1 MESSTYQIGGS
12 TVTLAQ
18 EGLTIAIAR
27 SHWSARHWA
36 WLVHVLA
43 QVLGGGLAWVLAP
56 TARAAAAPEAGSPA
70 PRWKPL
76 VIDGLSYLLFVLLI
90 PPGHPLRQLYA
101 AFDWAT
107 IDAKCAE
114 VYKNQARGA
123 PAYAPQ
129 VLFRILVLMFVSGTP
144 FESATLVRLQT
155 DVAWR
160 WFVGL
165 SLLGPLPTAGSLSRF
180 RTRVGVARFEALLV
194 ELILVCD
201 GRGLIGQV
209 EAYFDMTGV
218 EASASQVTPYERAVI
233 LAKAMSAYLEAEA
246 GGKSAVSPEQIA
258 AIVLEVLGEKHP
270 SLKEVTP
277 AQIVASQA
285 HLEEELARTV
295 KGEPAWWQRLRQAIA
310 QVQQTLNG
318 VPQAGLERL
327 RAVARQLA
335 PSLPQ
340 AFGNP
345 DAAVGH
351 TRTDGTLCGYRSGLL
366 VDAKR
371 RIIVAVIVVALNCVE
386 APAALQALDKYYA
399 IFGCY
404 PKRLGL
410 DSAFDRDEVQRYC
423 EAHAIDAGITVRSRP
438 GAVGVF
444 HADAFV
450 WNSQGQLVCP
460 NGEQMAQVKGPDAK
474 GVAVYRAHETCAQ
487 CPLLNQCLTAKQQQK
502 SAAPQ
507 RELCIN
513 PAAHQRAQRS
523 RARSRS
529 PEGRALRRRRFATE
543 GLFGHLNTYHNGDK
557 APYRSGDMDTLAQVM
572 VAFVAN
578 LETLA
583 AAA

>member
-1 MESSTYQIGGS
+1 MESSTHQIGAS
-12 TVTLAQ
+12 TVTLAS
-18 EGLTIAIAR
+18 EGLTITIAR
-27 SHWSARHWA
+27 RHWSARHWA
-36 WLVHVLA
+36 WLVQALA

-56 TARAAAAPEAGSPA
+56 TTRAAVTAAAGRPT
-70 PRWKPL
+70 PRWKPML
-76 VIDGLSYLLFVLLI
+76 IDGLSYLLFVLLI
-90 PPGHPLRQLYA
+90 PVGHPLRRLYA
-101 AFDWAT
+101 AFDWTT
-107 IDAKCAE
+107 IDAQCAA
-114 VYKNQARGA
+114 VYQNQERGA

-144 FESATLVRLQT
+144 FESATLARLQT

-160 WFVGL
+160 WFVGV
-165 SLLGPLPTAGSLSRF
+165 SLLAPLPTAGSLSRF
-180 RTRVGVARFEALLV
+180 RTRLGVARFEALLV

-201 GRGLIGQV
+201 RQGLLGQL

-218 EASASQVTPYERAVI
+218 AASASQVTPYERAVI
-233 LAKAMSAYLEAEA
+233 LAKALSAYLAEETA
-246 GGKSAVSPEQIA
+246 GPTAVSPEQIA
-258 AIVLEVLGEKHP
+258 AIVLEVLREKHP
-270 SLKEVTP
+270 SLQEVQP
-277 AQIVASQA
+277 AQIVASQTQ
-285 HLEEELARTV
+285 LEAELAHPGR
-295 KGEPAWWQRLRQAIA
+295 GEPAWWPRLRQASA
-310 QVQQTLNG
+310 QVAHTLGG
-318 VPQAGLERL
+318 VPQAGLAHL

-351 TRTDGTLCGYRSGLL
+351 TRSDGTLCGYRSGLL

-399 IFGCY
+399 IFGRY

-410 DSAFDRDEVQRYC
+410 DSAFDRAEVHAYC
-423 EAHAIDAGITVRSRP
+423 EAHDIAASITVRSRP
-438 GAVGVF
+438 GAAGVF

-450 WNSQGQLVCP
+450 WNDQEQLTCP
-460 NGEQMAQVKGPDAK
+460 NGAPMTRVKAPDGQ
-474 GVAVYRAHETCAQ
+474 GVALYRASGACAA
-487 CPLLNQCLTAKQQQK
+487 CPLLNQCLTAKQQQRTT
-502 SAAPQ
+502 PQ
-507 RELCIN
+507 RELRIN
-513 PAAHQRAQRS
+513 PVTHQRAQRS
-523 RARSRS
+523 RERSRS
-529 PEGRALRRRRFATE
+529 PEGRAVRRRRFGSE

-557 APYRSGDMDTLAQVM
+557 APYRNAQMDTIAQLL

>member
-1 MESSTYQIGGS
+1 MESITHQIGIS

-18 EGLTIAIAR
+18 EGLTIAIPR
-27 SHWSARHWA
+27 RHWSARSWA
-36 WLVHVLA
+36 WLVTLLT

-56 TARAAAAPEAGSPA
+56 AAGGAAANPG
-70 PRWKPL
+70 PRWKQL
-76 VIDGLSYLLFVLLI
+76 GIDGLSYLLFVLLI
-90 PPGHPLRQLYA
+90 PAEHRLRQLYA
-101 AFDWAT
+101 AFDWAM
-107 IDAKCAE
+107 IDTQCAE
-114 VYKNQARGA
+114 VYKNQERGA

-144 FESATLVRLQT
+144 FESTTLLRLQT

-165 SLLGPLPTAGSLSRF
+165 SLLGPVPTAGSLSRF
-180 RTRVGVARFEALLV
+180 RTRLGVARFEAILV
-194 ELILVCD
+194 ELIRVCD
-201 GRGLIGQV
+201 QQGLIGQV

-218 EASASQVTPYERAVI
+218 AASASQATPYERAVI
-233 LAKAMSAYLEAEA
+233 LAKALSAYLDEDA
-246 GGKSAVSPEQIA
+246 GGPAAVRPEQIA
-258 AIVLEVLGEKHP
+258 ALVLEVLGEQHP
-270 SLKEVTP
+270 SLQEVTP

-285 HLEEELARTV
+285 HLEAELARTV
-295 KGEPAWWQRLRQAIA
+295 KGEPAWWQRLRQASA
-310 QVQQTLNG
+310 HVQQQLSG
-318 VPQAGLERL
+318 VPLAGLERL
-327 RAVARQLA
+327 REVARWLV

-410 DSAFDRDEVQRYC
+410 DSAFDRAEVHAYC
-423 EAHAIDAGITVRSRP
+423 EAHAIAASISVRSRP
-438 GAVGVF
+438 GAAGVF

-450 WNSQGQLVCP
+450 WNAQAQLVCP
-460 NGEQMAQVKGPDAK
+460 NGAPMTQVKEPDAK
-474 GVAVYRAHETCAQ
+474 GVAVYRASGTCAQ

-502 SAAPQ
+502 RAAPQ
-507 RELCIN
+507 RELRIN
-513 PAAHQRAQRS
+513 PVAHQRAQRS

-529 PEGRALRRRRFATE
+529 PEGRAVRRRRFGSE

-557 APYRSGDMDTLAQVM
+557 APYRSGAMDTIAQLL

>member
-1 MESSTYQIGGS
+1 MESITQQIGIS

-18 EGLTIAIAR
+18 AGLTITIPR
-27 SHWSARHWA
+27 RHWSARHWA
-36 WLVHVLA
+36 WLVQVLA

-56 TARAAAAPEAGSPA
+56 TIRVAAANPGPH
-70 PRWKPL
+70 WKQL
-76 VIDGLSYLLFVLLI
+76 TIDGLSYLLFLLLI
-90 PPGHPLRQLYA
+90 PAGHPLRQLYA

-144 FESATLVRLQT
+144 FESATLARLQT

-180 RTRVGVARFEALLV
+180 RTRVGVARFEAILV

-201 GRGLIGQV
+201 RQGLIGQV

-233 LAKAMSAYLEAEA
+233 LAKALSAYLAAEA
-246 GGKSAVSPEQIA
+246 GGSSAVSPEQIA
-258 AIVLEVLGEKHP
+258 AIVLEVLGAKHP
-270 SLKEVTP
+270 SLQEVQP
-277 AQIVASQA
+277 AQIVVSQA

-295 KGEPAWWQRLRQAIA
+295 KGEPAWWQRLRQASA
-310 QVQQTLNG
+310 QVKQQLSGT
-318 VPQAGLERL
+318 PEAGLERL
-327 RAVARQLA
+327 REVARRLV

-371 RIIVAVIVVALNCVE
+371 RIIVAVIVVALNGVE

-399 IFGCY
+399 ICGCY

-410 DSAFDRDEVQRYC
+410 DSAFDRDEVHGYC
-423 EAHAIDAGITVRSRP
+423 EAHAIDASITGRSRP

-460 NGEQMAQVKGPDAK
+460 NGEQMEQVKAPDAK
-474 GVAVYRAHETCAQ
+474 GVAVYRAGGTCAQ

-502 SAAPQ
+502 RPAPQ
-507 RELCIN
+507 RELRIN

-523 RARSRS
+523 RERSRS
-529 PEGRALRRRRFATE
+529 LEGRALRRRRFATE
-543 GLFGHLNTYHNGDK
+543 GLFGPLNTYHNGDK
-557 APYRSGDMDTLAQVM
+557 APYRSGEMDTIAQLL

>member
-1 MESSTYQIGGS
+1 METVATQIGGAAI
-12 TVTLAQ
+12 TLTKD
-18 EGLTIAIAR
+18 GLTISLAR

-43 QVLGGGLAWVLAP
+43 QVLEGGLAWVLAP
-56 TARAAAAPEAGSPA
+56 TVRAAAAPAAGSPA

-101 AFDWAT
+101 AYDWAT
-107 IDAKCAE
+107 IDAQCAE
-114 VYKNQARGA
+114 VYKNQVRGA

-144 FESATLVRLQT
+144 FESVTLVRLQT

-165 SLLGPLPTAGSLSRF
+165 SLLGPIPTAGSLSRF
-180 RTRVGVARFEALLV
+180 RTRVGAVRFEAILV

-201 GRGLIGQV
+201 GKGLIGQV

-218 EASASQVTPYERAVI
+218 EASASQATPYERAVI
-233 LAKAMSAYLEAEA
+233 LAKALSAYLDEET
-246 GGKSAVSPEQIA
+246 GGQPAVSPEQIA

-295 KGEPAWWQRLRQAIA
+295 KGAPAWWQRLRQAIA
-310 QVQQTLNG
+310 QAPQTLSG

-386 APAALQALDKYYA
+386 APAAIRALDKYYA

-410 DSAFDRDEVQRYC
+410 DSAFDRDEVHAYL
-423 EAHAIDAGITVRSRP
+423 EAHDIYGGITVRSRP

-450 WNSQGQLVCP
+450 WNSPGQLECP
-460 NGEQMAQVKGPDAK
+460 NGEQMEQVKGPDTK
-474 GVAVYRAHETCAQ
+474 GVAVYRACGTCAQ

-502 SAAPQ
+502 SAAPR
-507 RELCIN
+507 RELSIN

-523 RARSRS
+523 RERSWS
-529 PEGRALRRRRFATE
+529 PAGRALRRRRFGSE

-557 APYRSGDMDTLAQVM
+557 APYRRGEMDTIAQLM

-583 AAA
+583 ANA

>member
-1 MESSTYQIGGS
+1 MESITHQIGVS
-12 TVTLAQ
+12 TITLAP
-18 EGLTIAIAR
+18 EGLTIAIPR
-27 SHWSARHWA
+27 RHWRARHWT
-36 WLVHVLA
+36 WLVQVLA
-43 QVLGGGLAWVLAP
+43 QVLGAGLGWVLAP
-56 TARAAAAPEAGSPA
+56 TVSSVAAAEADRAA

-76 VIDGLSYLLFVLLI
+76 GIDGLSYLLFVLLI

-107 IDAKCAE
+107 IDAKCAAM
-114 VYKNQARGA
+114 YKNHARGA

-129 VLFRILVLMFVSGTP
+129 VLFRILVLMFISGTP
-144 FESATLVRLQT
+144 FESRTLQRLQT

-165 SLLGPLPTAGSLSRF
+165 SVLGPLPDAGTLCRF
-180 RTRVGVARFEALLV
+180 RQRVGVARFEA
-194 ELILVCD
+194 ILVTLLEVCD
-201 GRGLIGQV
+201 PAGLIGHL
-209 EAYFDMTGV
+209 EAYFDCTGV
-218 EASASQVTPYERAVI
+218 AASASQATPYERAVI
-233 LAKAMSAYLEAEA
+233 LAKALSAYLDEET
-246 GGKSAVSPEQIA
+246 GGPAAVSPEQIA
-258 AIVLEVLGEKHP
+258 AIVLAVLGEKHP
-270 SLKEVTP
+270 SLKEVQP

-285 HLEEELARTV
+285 HLAEEWARTV
-295 KGEPAWWQRLRQAIA
+295 QGEPAWWQRLRQASA
-310 QVQQTLNG
+310 QVQHQLRGT
-318 VPQAGLERL
+318 PQAGLERL
-327 RAVARQLA
+327 RAVARLLA

-371 RIIVAVIVVALNCVE
+371 RIIVAVIVVGLNCVE
-386 APAALQALDKYYA
+386 APLVTQALDKQHA
-399 IFGCY
+399 IFGRY

-410 DSAFDRDEVQRYC
+410 DSAFDRAEVHAYL
-423 EAHAIDAGITVRSRP
+423 EAHAIAGGITVRSRP
-438 GAVGVF
+438 GAEGVF

-450 WNSQGQLVCP
+450 WNDQGQLVCP
-460 NGEQMAQVKGPDAK
+460 NGAPMAQVKGPDAK
-474 GVAVYRAHETCAQ
+474 GVALYRAGGVCAQ
-487 CPLLNQCLTAKQQQK
+487 CPLLNHCLTAKQQQK

-507 RELCIN
+507 RELQIN

-529 PEGRALRRRRFATE
+529 LEGRALRRRRFGSE

-557 APYRSGDMDTLAQVM
+557 APYRSGPMDTLAQIM

>member
-1 MESSTYQIGGS
+1 MESITHQIGGS
-12 TVTLAQ
+12 TVTLAP
-18 EGLTIAIAR
+18 EGLTITIPR
-27 SHWSARHWA
+27 SHWSGRQWA
-36 WLVHVLA
+36 WLVQVLA
-43 QVLGGGLAWVLAP
+43 PVLGVGLAWVLAP
-56 TARAAAAPEAGSPA
+56 TARSAAAPAAGSPA

-90 PPGHPLRQLYA
+90 PPRHPLRQLYA

-114 VYKNQARGA
+114 VYKNQERGA

-144 FESATLVRLQT
+144 FESATLARLQT

-180 RTRVGVARFEALLV
+180 RTRVGVERFEAILV

-201 GRGLIGQV
+201 GKGLIGQV

-233 LAKAMSAYLEAEA
+233 LAKALSAYLDAET
-246 GGKSAVSPEQIA
+246 GGQPAVSPEQIA

-270 SLKEVTP
+270 SLKEVQP

-310 QVQQTLNG
+310 QVQQTLSST
-318 VPQAGLERL
+318 PQAGLARL
-327 RAVARQLA
+327 REVARQLA

-410 DSAFDRDEVQRYC
+410 DSAFDRDEVHRYC

-438 GAVGVF
+438 GAAGVF

-460 NGEQMAQVKGPDAK
+460 NGEQMEQVKGPDAK
-474 GVAVYRAHETCAQ
+474 GVAVYRACGTCAQ

-502 SAAPQ
+502 RAAPQ
-507 RELCIN
+507 RELSIN

-523 RARSRS
+523 RERSRS
-529 PEGRALRRRRFATE
+529 PEGRALRRRRFGSE

-557 APYRSGDMDTLAQVM
+557 APYRSGAMDTLAQVM

>member
-1 MESSTYQIGGS
+1 MESSTHQIGVS
-12 TVTLAQ
+12 TVTLAP

-36 WLVHVLA
+36 WLVQVLTP
-43 QVLGGGLAWVLAP
+43 VLGGGLAWVLAP
-56 TARAAAAPEAGSPA
+56 TARATAAPEAGSPA

-129 VLFRILVLMFVSGTP
+129 VARRLV
-144 FESATLVRLQT
+144 
-155 DVAWR
+155 
-160 WFVGL
+160 
-165 SLLGPLPTAGSLSRF
+165 
-180 RTRVGVARFEALLV
+180 
-194 ELILVCD
+194 
-201 GRGLIGQV
+201 
-209 EAYFDMTGV
+209 
-218 EASASQVTPYERAVI
+218 
-233 LAKAMSAYLEAEA
+233 
-246 GGKSAVSPEQIA
+246 
-258 AIVLEVLGEKHP
+258 
-270 SLKEVTP
+270 
-277 AQIVASQA
+277 
-285 HLEEELARTV
+285 
-295 KGEPAWWQRLRQAIA
+295 
-310 QVQQTLNG
+310 
-318 VPQAGLERL
+318 
-327 RAVARQLA
+327 

-410 DSAFDRDEVQRYC
+410 DSAFDRDEVHRYC

-438 GAVGVF
+438 GAEGVF

-460 NGEQMAQVKGPDAK
+460 NGAQLAQVKAPDAK
-474 GVAVYRAHETCAQ
+474 GVAVYRACGTCAQ
-487 CPLLNQCLTAKQQQK
+487 CPLLNQCLTAKQQQQR
-502 SAAPQ
+502 AAPQ
-507 RELCIN
+507 RALQIN
-513 PAAHQRAQRS
+513 PVAHQRAQRS
-523 RARSRS
+523 RERSRS
-529 PEGRALRRRRFATE
+529 PAGRALRRRRFATE

-557 APYRSGDMDTLAQVM
+557 APYRSGDVERWKISLCPTMPSVLVKPFWRPSKRWGCRRLSWPSAP
-572 VAFVAN
+572 AN
-578 LETLA
+578 PAKRCRGLSRARRLSLPKWLCNSPSPISANT
-583 AAA
+583 